1 MGEPRLGLPFWHPAV
16 LLATGFG
23 IGLLPTAPGSWAS
36 LAALPVAWGIRSLFG
51 LAGLAAAAAVAFFIG
66 WWAAGVVAKASPLDD
81 PGAVVIDEVAG
92 QWAVLLASPREP
104 LVYALA
110 FVLFR
115 VFDTWKPWPVG
126 WADRH
131 VTGGLGIVLDDLL
144 AALYAILVL
153 SGLLATSGAFGV
165 RS

>member
-1 MGEPRLGLPFWHPAV
+1 V
-16 LLATGFG
+16 LLATWFG
-23 IGLLPTAPGSWAS
+23 IGLLPSAPGSWAS

-51 LAGLAAAAAVAFFIG
+51 LAGLTTAAVVAFFIG
-66 WWAAGVVAKASPLDD
+66 WWAAGVVAKASAVDD

-92 QWAVLLASPREP
+92 QWTVLLASPREP
-104 LVYALA
+104 LLYALA

-115 VFDTWKPWPVG
+115 AFDIWKPWPAG
-126 WADRH
+126 WADRN

-144 AALYAILVL
+144 AAVYAILVL
-153 SGLLATSGAFGV
+153 SALLATSGAFGV

>member
-1 MGEPRLGLPFWHPAV
+1 VGEPRLGLPFRHPAV
-16 LLATGFG
+16 LLATWFG

-36 LAALPVAWGIRSLFG
+36 LAALPVAWEIRSLFG
-51 LAGLAAAAAVAFFIG
+51 LTGLAAAAAVAFFIG
-66 WWAAGVVAKASPLDD
+66 WLAAGVVAKASPADD

-92 QWAVLLASPREP
+92 QWTVLLASPREP

-115 VFDTWKPWPVG
+115 IFDTWKPWPAC

-144 AALYAILVL
+144 AAVYAILVL
-153 SGLLATSGAFGV
+153 SGLLAASGAFGV

>member
-1 MGEPRLGLPFWHPAV
+1 MGAPRLGLPLRHPAV
-16 LLATGFG
+16 LLATSFG

-51 LAGLAAAAAVAFFIG
+51 LAGLAAAAAAAFFIG
-66 WWAAGVVAKASPLDD
+66 WWAAAIVAKASAVED

-104 LVYALA
+104 LPYALA

-131 VTGGLGIVLDDLL
+131 VTGGLGIMLDDLV
-144 AALYAILVL
+144 AAVYAILVL
-153 SGLLATSGAFGV
+153 SGLLASGAFGV
-165 RS
+165 RG

>member
-1 MGEPRLGLPFWHPAV
+1 M
-16 LLATGFG
+16 LLATWFG

-51 LAGLAAAAAVAFFIG
+51 LTGLAAAAAAAFFIG
-66 WWAAGVVAKASPLDD
+66 WWAAGIVAKASAVDD

-104 LVYALA
+104 LPYALA

-115 VFDTWKPWPVG
+115 VFDTWKPWPAG

-131 VTGGLGIVLDDLL
+131 VTGGLGIMLDDLV
-144 AALYAILVL
+144 AAVYAILVL
-153 SGLLATSGAFGV
+153 SGLLASGAFGV
-165 RS
+165 RG

>member
-1 MGEPRLGLPFWHPAV
+1 VGEPRLGLPFRHPAV
-16 LLATGFG
+16 LLASWFG
-23 IGLLPTAPGSWAS
+23 IGLLPVAPGSWAS

-66 WWAAGVVAKASPLDD
+66 WWAAGIVAKASAVHD

-115 VFDTWKPWPVG
+115 VFDIWKPWAVG

-144 AALYAILVL
+144 AAVYAILVL

>member
-1 MGEPRLGLPFWHPAV
+1 VGEPRLGLPFRHPAV
-16 LLATGFG
+16 LLATWFG

-51 LAGLAAAAAVAFFIG
+51 LAGLAAAALVAFFIG
-66 WWAAGVVAKASPLDD
+66 WWAAGVVAKASALDD

-92 QWAVLLASPREP
+92 QWAVLSASPPEP